1 MENNRWNQKVSDIKA
16 RSHFFNEIIDFARYF
31 FMSDLIGEKLEGNL
45 VLNIP
50 TAFNKTITTTGGN
63 LHFTVNPLLIIIH
76 IDLFVEH
83 SLTTVREI

>member
-1 MENNRWNQKVSDIKA
+1 MTVIWRTTVGIK
-16 RSHFFNEIIDFARYF
+16 RPVISKQDHIFL
-31 FMSDLIGEKLEGNL
+31 MKLSTLLEGNL

-50 TAFNKTITTTGGN
+50 TAFNQTITTTGGN
-63 LHFTVNPLLIIIH
+63 LHFTVNPLLVIIH

>member
-16 RSHFFNEIIDFARYF
+16 RSHFLNEIIDFARYF
-31 FMSDLIGEKLEGNL
+31 FNVWSDREKLEGNL

-50 TAFNKTITTTGGN
+50 TAFNQTITITGGN

-76 IDLFVEH
+76 IDIFVEH